1 MSRCVWAFGRAKGN
15 NPVRVQ
21 IFVGP
26 EVVPLDVV
34 PVAGFSNAGQFQHSI
49 DKRMKVRIVN
59 DSAKVAL
66 EVNHVDQVKPY
77 QRREQAKVG
86 FGERSFAV
94 THQPCSAGHVRF
106 EFIQTSEQCGD
117 GTLVSVLGTGE
128 S

>member
-49 DKRMKVRIVN
+49 DKRMKVRIVD

-77 QRREQAKVG
+77 QRREQAQVGLGQHPAVVANEPISTLHVG
-86 FGERSFAV
+86 F
-94 THQPCSAGHVRF
+94 Q
-106 EFIQTSEQCGD
+106 FIQAVEQGVN
-117 GTLVSVLGTGE
+117 G
-128 S
+128 